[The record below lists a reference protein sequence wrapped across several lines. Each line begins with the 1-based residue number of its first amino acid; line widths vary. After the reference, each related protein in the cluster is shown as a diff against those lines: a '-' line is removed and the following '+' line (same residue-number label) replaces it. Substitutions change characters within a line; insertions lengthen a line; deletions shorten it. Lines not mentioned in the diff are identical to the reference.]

1 MITMDTYYFCS
12 KILDTIFEIFY
23 FIYNYKEASRVQA
36 NWVPPGSSWKQSDL
50 KTNAYLNEFYC
61 LKNSNR
67 KVYEASQISS
77 WEEISGNDNVYRRN
91 PLHKVEWVAFHHA
104 FCTLGKKR
112 QEIFSWDFRWPLCKE
127 KKSYEIFFI
136 MIIVIIHDNN
146 SSWGIVMRIMALAWH
161 IQVWILAII
170 YCMILSQLF
179 NLLLMS

>member
-12 KILDTIFEIFY
+12 KILDTIFEIFC
-23 FIYNYKEASRVQA
+23 FIYNYKDANRVQA
-36 NWVPPGSSWKQSDL
+36 NWVPPSSSWKQSDL

-112 QEIFSWDFRWPLCKE
+112 KYSHEISDDLCVRKRNPMKYFLSWSLWSF
-127 KKSYEIFFI
+127 
-136 MIIVIIHDNN
+136 MIIIAVE
-146 SSWGIVMRIMALAWH
+146 A
-161 IQVWILAII
+161 
-170 YCMILSQLF
+170 
-179 NLLLMS
+179 